1 MIVMKFGG
9 TSVQDAEAIDRLCGI
24 VRSKLDK
31 QPVVVLSAISKA
43 TDTLINSANLAAAG
57 KLVNAIEDIE
67 DLKDRHFEIS
77 SGLLKDDA
85 SLSELK
91 LKLLIY
97 FSEINDLLKGVS
109 LLNEL
114 TPKSHVKI
122 VSYGELMS
130 TLITSYA
137 MKERGI
143 NALLLDSREF
153 IITDNNFLKGEP
165 DINEITVRTKKSLAE
180 NIQTGFIPVIQGFIS
195 SSKNGV
201 QTVLGRG
208 GSDYTASLVG
218 MALDAEAIEIW
229 TDVDGM
235 LTADPRKVN
244 GTKIISKISFEEAA
258 EITYFGAK
266 VLHPMTIQPAVEK
279 NIPVWIKNSGSP
291 ETEGTI
297 ILNTVSENG
306 AEVKSISC
314 KENITVMN
322 IFSMRM
328 LNSYGYLKKIFE
340 VFDKHK
346 TSVDLITT
354 SEVNVSV
361 TLDNNE
367 FLDDIKKELSEYA
380 KVNVEKNK
388 SLVCVVGSNIRNTK
402 GIAAKIFGVLT
413 DYNITMISLGSSL
426 INISFVVDQ
435 DKLTDVLQK
444 LHDTFFKA
452 VDN

>member
-1 MIVMKFGG
+1 
-9 TSVQDAEAIDRLCGI
+9 
-24 VRSKLDK
+24 
-31 QPVVVLSAISKA
+31 
-43 TDTLINSANLAAAG
+43 
-57 KLVNAIEDIE
+57 
-67 DLKDRHFEIS
+67 
-77 SGLLKDDA
+77 
-85 SLSELK
+85 
-91 LKLLIY
+91 
-97 FSEINDLLKGVS
+97 
-109 LLNEL
+109 
-114 TPKSHVKI
+114 
-122 VSYGELMS
+122 
-130 TLITSYA
+130 
-137 MKERGI
+137 
-143 NALLLDSREF
+143 
-153 IITDNNFLKGEP
+153 
-165 DINEITVRTKKSLAE
+165 
-180 NIQTGFIPVIQGFIS
+180 
-195 SSKNGV
+195 
-201 QTVLGRG
+201 
-208 GSDYTASLVG
+208 

-235 LTADPRKVN
+235 LTADPRKVT

>member
-1 MIVMKFGG
+1 
-9 TSVQDAEAIDRLCGI
+9 
-24 VRSKLDK
+24 
-31 QPVVVLSAISKA
+31 
-43 TDTLINSANLAAAG
+43 
-57 KLVNAIEDIE
+57 
-67 DLKDRHFEIS
+67 
-77 SGLLKDDA
+77 
-85 SLSELK
+85 
-91 LKLLIY
+91 
-97 FSEINDLLKGVS
+97 
-109 LLNEL
+109 
-114 TPKSHVKI
+114 
-122 VSYGELMS
+122 
-130 TLITSYA
+130 
-137 MKERGI
+137 
-143 NALLLDSREF
+143 
-153 IITDNNFLKGEP
+153 
-165 DINEITVRTKKSLAE
+165 
-180 NIQTGFIPVIQGFIS
+180 
-195 SSKNGV
+195 
-201 QTVLGRG
+201 
-208 GSDYTASLVG
+208 
-218 MALDAEAIEIW
+218 
-229 TDVDGM
+229 
-235 LTADPRKVN
+235 
-244 GTKIISKISFEEAA
+244 
-258 EITYFGAK
+258 
-266 VLHPMTIQPAVEK
+266 
-279 NIPVWIKNSGSP
+279 
-291 ETEGTI
+291 
-297 ILNTVSENG
+297 
-306 AEVKSISC
+306 VKSISC

>member
-9 TSVQDAEAIDRLCGI
+9 TSVQVAEAIDRLCSI
-24 VRSKLDK
+24 VRSKIDR

-43 TDTLINSANLAAAG
+43 TDTLINCANLAAAG
-57 KLVNAIEDIE
+57 ELAKANEDIE
-67 DLKDRHFEIS
+67 NLKTRHIEIS
-77 SGLLKDDA
+77 TGLVEDET
-85 SLSELK
+85 SLSELIQK
-91 LKLLIY
+91 LTIY
-97 FSEINDLLKGVS
+97 FSEITDLLKGVS
-109 LLNEL
+109 LLSEL
-114 TPKSHVKI
+114 SPKSHVKI

-130 TLITSYA
+130 TLITSCA

-143 NALLLDSREF
+143 NSLLLDSREF
-153 IITDNNFLKGEP
+153 IITDNNVLKGEP
-165 DINEITVRTKKSLAE
+165 NISEITLRTQNTLSAS
-180 NIQTGFIPVIQGFIS
+180 IQNGFVPVIQGFIAS
-195 SSKNGV
+195 SMDGTP
-201 QTVLGRG
+201 TVLGRG

-218 MALDAEAIEIW
+218 MALNAEEIQIW

-235 LTADPRKVN
+235 LTADPGKVT
-244 GTKIISKISFEEAA
+244 GTRIISKISFEEAA

-279 NIPVWIKNSGSP
+279 NIPVWIKNSRSP

-297 ILNTVSENG
+297 ILNYVSDNEK
-306 AEVKSISC
+306 EVKSISC

-328 LNSYGYLKKIFE
+328 LNSYGYLRKIFE
-340 VFDKHK
+340 VFDRHK

-367 FLDDIKKELSEYA
+367 YLEDIKSELSEFA
-380 KVNVEKNK
+380 KVNVEKDK

-402 GIAAKIFGVLT
+402 GIAAKIFGVLS

-426 INISFVVDQ
+426 INISFVVDK
-435 DKLTDVLQK
+435 DKLKDVLQK
-444 LHDTFFKA
+444 LHDTFFK
-452 VDN
+452 